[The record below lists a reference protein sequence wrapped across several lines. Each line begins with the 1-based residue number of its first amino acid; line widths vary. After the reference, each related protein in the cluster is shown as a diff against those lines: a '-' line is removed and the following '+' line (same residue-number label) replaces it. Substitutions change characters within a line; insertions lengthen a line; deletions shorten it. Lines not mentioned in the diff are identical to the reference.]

1 MLGVLGG
8 MGPLATADFLTK
20 LTAATPAARD
30 QEHIPVVAWSVPQ
43 IPDRVPA
50 ILGDAPS
57 PLPAML
63 EGIRALKSIGAQGIA
78 IACNTAH
85 YWYDRLL
92 DQGGL
97 PIVHIADAALA
108 EAARRAP
115 GARRIGLLATSGT
128 IAAGFYQAR
137 FELAGYTAMLPAA
150 DDQARLLQAIA
161 LVKSNEVAAA
171 TALAEPVAQRLLEN
185 GADVL
190 IAGCTELPI
199 ALAGCGSALRP
210 RLVDAT
216 AALADAC
223 VRWSREEKAKL
234 G

>member
-1 MLGVLGG
+1 MARMLGVLGG
-8 MGPLATADFLTK
+8 MGPLATADFLAK

-63 EGIRALKSIGAQGIA
+63 DGIRAMKSIGAQGIA

-108 EAARRAP
+108 EAGRRAP

-137 FELAGYTAMLPAA
+137 FELAGYTAVLPAA
-150 DDQARLLQAIA
+150 DDQAKLLQAIA

-199 ALAGCGSALRP
+199 ALAGCGPALRP

-223 VRWSREEKAKL
+223 VRWSR